1 MRCGQQIGFQAT
13 EMATFREDRKRRMTR
28 KPVDLPVTFLKDRKG
43 CAPPARSNNLP
54 AFVGVL
60 K

>member
-1 MRCGQQIGFQAT
+1 MRSGQQIGFQAT
-13 EMATFREDRKRRMTR
+13 EMAAFREDRKRMMTR
-28 KPVDLPVTFLKDRKG
+28 KPIDLPVTFLRDIKS